1 VTTTY
6 GNKPSAE
13 RLVMTEILMDNAA
26 ALLGEDEEPL
36 MDEREHLVPLL
47 YSIVHKWR
55 RKEKTLKEKWR
66 SSGWIAAQHRRSIY
80 SLWGITVL
88 Q

>member
-1 VTTTY
+1 VKCWGRYLPQKKDLPLGSHWRARRAHTQVTTTY

-26 ALLGEDEEPL
+26 AFLGEDEEPL

-47 YSIVHKWR
+47 YSIVHK
-55 RKEKTLKEKWR
+55 
-66 SSGWIAAQHRRSIY
+66 
-80 SLWGITVL
+80 
-88 Q
+88 